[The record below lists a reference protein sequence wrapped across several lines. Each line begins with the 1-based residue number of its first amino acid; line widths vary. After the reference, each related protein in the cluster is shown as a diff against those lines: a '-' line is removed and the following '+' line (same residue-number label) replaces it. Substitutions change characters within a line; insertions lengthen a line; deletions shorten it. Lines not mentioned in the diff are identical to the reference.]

1 MKTSRR
7 IVSSSSAPWSRHGA
21 MQRCN
26 HCPSPHTAHPGW
38 RCRTFTRN
46 LLVTFW
52 SEWVGSNCMHGWRR
66 HDVWSFVTS
75 LCAVSSLSVQ
85 ECELCRHKGP
95 ASQIVT
101 PAVTTNTGTQHNY
114 PEYPRICRYC
124 RYLDIVD
131 TVPGRDPLV
140 RRAGGGARG
149 GAGGGAGA
157 RLHQRPAL
165 ALGAARHRD
174 RAQVPPCIPC
184 ILGSAADDPSGSQS
198 VFIITEKAP
207 TRDTIKTL
215 C

>member
-1 MKTSRR
+1 M
-7 IVSSSSAPWSRHGA
+7 
-21 MQRCN
+21 
-26 HCPSPHTAHPGW
+26 
-38 RCRTFTRN
+38 
-46 LLVTFW
+46 
-52 SEWVGSNCMHGWRR
+52 
-66 HDVWSFVTS
+66 
-75 LCAVSSLSVQ
+75 
-85 ECELCRHKGP
+85 
-95 ASQIVT
+95 T

-124 RYLDIVD
+124 TYLDIVD

-140 RRAGGGARG
+140 QRAGGGARG

-198 VFIITEKAP
+198 VFTITEKAP